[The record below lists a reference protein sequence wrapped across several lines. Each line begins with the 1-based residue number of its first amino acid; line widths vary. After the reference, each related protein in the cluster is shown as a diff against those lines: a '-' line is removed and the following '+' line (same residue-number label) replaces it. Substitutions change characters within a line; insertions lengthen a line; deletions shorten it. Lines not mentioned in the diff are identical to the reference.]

1 MTAQMRSRKT
11 VMKYVLGAMVMLT
24 SETLLF
30 TVRNGVMEMME
41 GLIDLNVCSEVML
54 LFLRQDQRLDQ
65 VESCAFG
72 VD

>member
-30 TVRNGVMEMME
+30 TVRNGVMEMMD
-41 GLIDLNVCSEVML
+41 GRM
-54 LFLRQDQRLDQ
+54 
-65 VESCAFG
+65 G
-72 VD
+72 